1 MTSTAEAATSRRQL
15 ATRAVEAISTSTGDG
30 THNVSLGALR
40 ESLIHDRASWLD
52 VACAAGSRFPSLLY
66 DWHSAWAEVTDS
78 TSLETAQVIRV
89 VDETSG
95 LLGILPLSISKRA
108 GGPLALRRLEWP
120 LEDLACP
127 DHLDVPVV
135 SATAASAIV
144 RALLGLRWDAL
155 RLESLA
161 HHSPGAQQL
170 AAALTEQGCRVEWLP
185 GEVCPYVDL
194 PETWDSYLASLSPTR
209 RQTVRRKERALFRE
223 HAVTV
228 VDYAVDRLEE
238 GWSHLLRLHHLYR
251 PHDSAFGPNEARL
264 QKAFAAALASQSRVW
279 LTTLDVD
286 GVPVAAWYGFATGD
300 TMCFYQSGRDPAW
313 EHASV
318 GQVLMGIM
326 IRRAIE
332 HGFRAFDFLRGDEPY
347 KMTWT
352 STKRDDRIL
361 VAYRA
366 SLRGVIASRSDGV
379 MRAARRAIRL
389 MRSGSVRPSGKR
401 S

>member
-15 ATRAVEAISTSTGDG
+15 ATRAVEAIAANSEHG

-40 ESLIHDRASWLD
+40 ESLIHDRKSWVD
-52 VACAAGSRFPSLLY
+52 VAYAAGIRFPSLLY
-66 DWHSAWAEVTDS
+66 DWHSAWAKVTDS
-78 TSLETAQVIRV
+78 TSLETARVIRV
-89 VDETSG
+89 DEASG
-95 LLGILPLSISKRA
+95 LLGIVPFSISKRA
-108 GGPLALRRLEWP
+108 SGPLAVRQLEWP

-135 SATAASAIV
+135 SATAARVIV
-144 RALLGLRWDAL
+144 RTLLGLPWDAL
-155 RLESLA
+155 RLEALA
-161 HHSPGAQQL
+161 HHSPGAQRL
-170 AAALTEQGCRVEWLP
+170 ASALSEQGCRVEWLP

-228 VDYAVDRLEE
+228 VDYATDRLEE

-264 QKAFAAALASQSRVW
+264 QKVFASALASQNRVW

-332 HGFRAFDFLRGDEPY
+332 HGFKAFDFLRGDEPY

-366 SLRGVIASRSDGV
+366 TLRGVIASWSDGT
-379 MRAARRAIRL
+379 MRAARRATRR
-389 MRSGSVRPSGKR
+389 MRPGSARQSGK
-401 S
+401 SS